1 MIPRPPPNDRRQ
13 QNPTFRT
20 NNVEEIQQEIEAIA
34 PLHQQTPS
42 YPAIRSRTTGF
53 SIAGSIQLVPLTSRQ
68 PQQQC
73 GSISELNTM
82 PHKTQPVVAP
92 PLDFRTSNALLTS
105 IARIENN
112 AVPVLF
118 DGGSQ
123 VNTISAT
130 MALKFNLQIT
140 PLTKQR
146 RILFPNGQST
156 QITHYVERLV
166 ITFPALAS
174 Q

>member
-1 MIPRPPPNDRRQ
+1 
-13 QNPTFRT
+13 
-20 NNVEEIQQEIEAIA
+20 
-34 PLHQQTPS
+34 
-42 YPAIRSRTTGF
+42 
-53 SIAGSIQLVPLTSRQ
+53 
-68 PQQQC
+68 
-73 GSISELNTM
+73 M
-82 PHKTQPVVAP
+82 PHKAQPIVAP

-112 AVPVLF
+112 PVPVLF

-146 RILFPNGQST
+146 RIVFPNGQST
-156 QITHYVERLV
+156 QITHYVETSSNHV
-166 ITFPALAS
+166 SCLAS